1 MKPLRTFKVVAH
13 GTAALLEETYY
24 IKGTDEDHVRRL
36 IAQDGYPSK
45 PDKVW
50 YERDEGPRDE
60 DTEISQVTPWLNR
73 DQMVDPLMVSV
84 LHRANMEYCLNRTE
98 GGEQCS
104 YLDGVKSSLNC
115 LQTADEIVDF
125 LDQYPELRGYPI
137 YQMKDHLKE
146 MIECLAGDEWQLPP
160 H

>member
-50 YERDEGPRDE
+50 YEWDEGPRDE
-60 DTEISQVTPWLNR
+60 DTEISQVTPWLTR
-73 DQMVDPLMVSV
+73 DQMVAPLMVSV
-84 LHRANMEYCLNRTE
+84 LPRANMEYCLNRTE
-98 GGEQCS
+98 GG
-104 YLDGVKSSLNC
+104 
-115 LQTADEIVDF
+115 
-125 LDQYPELRGYPI
+125 
-137 YQMKDHLKE
+137 
-146 MIECLAGDEWQLPP
+146 
-160 H
+160 